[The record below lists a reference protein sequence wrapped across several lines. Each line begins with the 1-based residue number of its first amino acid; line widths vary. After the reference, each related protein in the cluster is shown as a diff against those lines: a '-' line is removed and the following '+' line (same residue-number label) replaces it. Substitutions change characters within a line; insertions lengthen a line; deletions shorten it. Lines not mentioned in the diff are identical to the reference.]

1 MPTIKIT
8 DQLGVTIDAKLA
20 PTSTW
25 LKYARDVG
33 GMLLGG
39 ATVPQIQILKLND
52 PAVRSLTPGLTFQQ
66 PVTLGNDGS
75 QLTIGADAGA
85 ALRVLGQIFPHDDF
99 GEDLRLPA
107 GNCYVSLSFHANV
120 NAGAQQLGFGITAG
134 TGMGVESCRP
144 FPAGDD
150 GPTVVEALQVSI
162 GEFVIPAS
170 SEDLEALPA
179 GTIVTVSGSGRLKFS
194 GTANL
199 LALTNPLATATLPS
213 PLPALS
219 VNQAA
224 SVTVGASWKIS
235 TEYQVRTHKVAEGRA
250 RLAWYRKRE
259 SDFEVSASASAGI
272 TAGTDTTDLFPML
285 IRAISPDATADLAS
299 MPADQAA
306 ECRQAVADAVNR
318 NLQVSLEAELGA
330 LRSDEAMF
338 LYEVDFAA
346 LDAPA
351 KAAVAAALA
360 GDLTGL
366 AAAAGVTEV
375 RSIHT
380 RLNESRFTFKVNLL
394 GIFNYGSVSR
404 LALES
409 KVTYAPS
416 TGDLVIVDKASAT
429 RIQSA
434 VSNFGPDEEKLRA
447 LMAESFLIT
456 AAYRGSKVVTAPPEL
471 TSSHMFFR
479 LYSNAGRDDMRN
491 AAAVAAALRLQR
503 PEIPAS
509 VDDFGRTSVLA
520 ETSYDDALSHAL
532 FLHPDG
538 KPRTHEEYE
547 ASGRKAVQL
556 LVLPDGD
563 DRFRLAPAT
572 DDALWERMKDL
583 GPANFEQLFAP
594 LPAAV
599 IRADYLAIE
608 WWADTMCRT
617 GAVLAR
623 IAAEPQLR
631 DQLAK
636 DLRDV
641 AGKAHEQFG
650 KPWGLVAMFLAGG
663 GAAPAGLRIAG
674 KRIAFAAGPA
684 LAAGAPAH

>member
-8 DQLGVTIDAKLA
+8 DQLGATIDAKLA
-20 PTSTW
+20 PASTW
-25 LKYARDVG
+25 LKYAQNVG

-52 PAVRSLTPGLTFQQ
+52 PAVRSLTPGLTFRQ
-66 PVTLGNDGS
+66 PVALGNDGP
-75 QLTIGADAGA
+75 QLTIGVDAGA
-85 ALRVLGQIFPHDDF
+85 SFRVLGRDFPHPDF
-99 GEDLRLPA
+99 GEDVESPA
-107 GNCYVSLSFHANV
+107 GTCYVSLGFHANV
-120 NAGAQQLGFGITAG
+120 SASAQLSFGITVG
-134 TGMGVESCRP
+134 TSLAVDSYRP

-150 GPTVVEALQVSI
+150 GPTVTEALRLSI
-162 GEFVIPAS
+162 GEFIIPAS
-170 SEDLEALPA
+170 TEDLDALPE
-179 GTIVTVSGSGRLKFS
+179 GGIVTVTGKGQLKFS
-194 GTANL
+194 GSANL
-199 LALTNPLATATLPS
+199 LAVTNPLATASLPS

-219 VNQAA
+219 LNQAA
-224 SVTVGASWKIS
+224 SVTVGASWKIA
-235 TEYQVRTHKVAEGRA
+235 TEYQVCTHKVAQGRV

-259 SDFEVSASASAGI
+259 SDFEVNASASAGI
-272 TAGTDTTDLFPML
+272 SAGTDTTDLFPML
-285 IRAISPDATADLAS
+285 IRAISPDAKADLAG
-299 MPADQAA
+299 MTDEQASECKQAIA
-306 ECRQAVADAVNR
+306 EAVNR
-318 NLQVSLEAELGA
+318 SLEVSLEAELGS

-338 LYEVDFAA
+338 LYELDCAA

-351 KAAVAAALA
+351 KAAVAAALG
-360 GDLTGL
+360 GDLSGL
-366 AAAAGVTEV
+366 AAATGVTEV

-380 RLNESRFTFKVNLL
+380 RLNESRFSLKVNLL

-409 KVTYAPS
+409 KVTFTPS
-416 TGDLVIVDKASAT
+416 TGDLVIVDRASAA

-434 VSNFGPDEEKLRA
+434 AVNFGPDEEKLRE

-456 AAYRGSKVVTAPPEL
+456 AAYRGSKMITAPPEL

-479 LYSNAGRDDMRN
+479 LYSNAGRNDLRS
-491 AAAVAAALRLQR
+491 AAAIAAALRLR
-503 PEIPAS
+503 APEIPPGM
-509 VDDFGRTSVLA
+509 DDFGRTTVLA
-520 ETSYDDALSHAL
+520 ETRYDDALSHAL
-532 FLHPDG
+532 FLGPG
-538 KPRTHEEYE
+538 GTPRSHAEYE
-547 ASGRKAVQL
+547 AAGRRAVQL

-563 DRFRLAPAT
+563 DRFRLGPAT

-641 AGKAHEQFG
+641 ADKAHDQFG

-663 GAAPAGLRIAG
+663 AAAPAEARIMG
-674 KRIAFAAGPA
+674 KQISFAAGTA
-684 LAAGAPAH
+684 LTAGAPVS